1 MKKYLSVLIIVILAL
16 LAGCKEQLKW
26 TEVNIQETENLTVWA
41 WDEAF
46 NIKAAKK
53 AAKEYSKENKG
64 IKIEVIAKEK
74 HEIIQKLRS
83 GFDAQMYEN
92 LPDIVLIEDYEIQ
105 RLLSDYAEE
114 FLPMDSILDYSQYQE
129 YKTEITAKDGIHY
142 GVPFDSGAAV
152 LFYRKDYIEAAGY
165 TDADMQNLTWAKYME
180 IGQQIKEK
188 LGISMTTVQ
197 PDDLGLI
204 RIMMQSAGSWYVND
218 SRTQAY
224 IEDNPALKES
234 IAVYKELINSNL
246 ALPVECWDDF
256 TDAFQEG
263 RVATVVSGCWIAS
276 TIKEKQEQSGLWRV
290 ASIPRLEG
298 VENAVNA
305 SNIGGSSWYILKN
318 RKNAQEAANFLKQTV
333 GENTELLNSLAKEI
347 NLVSVRKDAGTF
359 PEYKKTDE
367 FFGNTNIFDV
377 FLETTAN
384 VPVINYGGY
393 TYEIENILE
402 KEMQTIIKGG
412 NIEECLKKVQERAEL
427 SMY

>member
-1 MKKYLSVLIIVILAL
+1 MKKYFSILGIIVLSL
-16 LAGCKEQLKW
+16 LTGCKEQLKW
-26 TEVNIQETENLTVWA
+26 TELNMQEKENLTVWA

-46 NIKAAKK
+46 NIKAVRE
-53 AAKEYSKENKG
+53 AAQEYRKEHQG
-64 IKIEVIAKEK
+64 VRIEVIAKEK
-74 HEIIQKLRS
+74 PEIIQKLRS
-83 GFDAQMYEN
+83 GFDVQMYEN
-92 LPDIVLIEDYEIQ
+92 LPDIVLIEDYEVQ

-129 YKTEITAKDGIHY
+129 HKTEITAKDGIHY

-165 TDADMQNLTWAKYME
+165 TDADMQNLTWAKYMK
-180 IGQQIKEK
+180 IGQQVKEK
-188 LGISMTTVQ
+188 LGISMITVQ

-218 SRTQAY
+218 SGTQAY
-224 IEDNPALKES
+224 IEDNLALKES

-246 ALPVECWDDF
+246 ALPVEGWDNF

-263 RVATVVSGCWIAS
+263 SVATVVSGCWIAS
-276 TIKEKQEQSGLWRV
+276 TIKEKKEQSGLWRV

-298 VENAVNA
+298 AENAINA
-305 SNIGGSSWYILKN
+305 SNIGGSSWYVLKN
-318 RKNAQEAANFLKQTV
+318 RKNTQEAANFLKETV
-333 GENTELLNSLAKEI
+333 GENIELLNSLAKDI
-347 NLVSVRKDAGTF
+347 NLVSVRKDAGMF
-359 PEYKKTDE
+359 PEYKKTEE

-384 VPVINYGGY
+384 VPAVNYGRY

-412 NIEECLKKVQERAEL
+412 DIEECLKRVQERAEL